1 MHFVCLSQSNDALYL
16 KFTSKSKLCCS
27 LKLTITSKINDKIV
41 QCETTG
47 SISDVKIPI
56 QKGKYKVFVEST
68 LFLPIII
75 PEIETNIHYFA
86 IELFS
91 DPIIKDTL
99 IVNPA
104 HSVTV
109 STGLERLQY
118 LNKLTEKDDLA
129 INQYFKWDNP
139 FELDWGYFNQQ
150 DSLHTANAN
159 SDIYC
164 DLYVEIRKPS
174 RYTWN
179 SIKSDFSY
187 KRWIAKCPKNKLY
200 LDDNFFTV
208 IAYISPSLSFVS
220 KETMTEN
227 ELLYNKVIFN
237 IYELSARKLRFYL
250 SNNNSR
256 DIYRYREAILTHAKD
271 ACHKLLTSF
280 KIETENGRNQ
290 EQLFIWHKFI
300 FNQLVMYDKYR
311 DNKYTPF
318 IGRK

>member
-1 MHFVCLSQSNDALYL
+1 
-16 KFTSKSKLCCS
+16 
-27 LKLTITSKINDKIV
+27 
-41 QCETTG
+41 
-47 SISDVKIPI
+47 
-56 QKGKYKVFVEST
+56 

-104 HSVTV
+104 RSITV

-150 DSLHTANAN
+150 DSLQTANAN

-271 ACHKLLTSF
+271 ACHKLLTPF
-280 KIETENGRNQ
+280 KIKTDNGRNQ

-300 FNQLVMYDKYR
+300 YNQLVMYDKYR
-311 DNKYTPF
+311 DNKFTPF